1 MSVVIKPTRDRVVVR
16 RDPAEYMYGS
26 IMIPEAA
33 QTKPHQGTV
42 IAVGPG
48 VMIDGWLFAPDVVVG
63 DKVMFDRRAGI
74 EVVVDGEKLVIL
86 AEESIVGVFDV

>member
-1 MSVVIKPTRDRVVVR
+1 MTVSIKPTSDHVVVR
-16 RDPAEYMYGS
+16 RDPAEYMHGS

-48 VMIDGWLFAPDVVVG
+48 SFYDGIRHRPDVEVG

-74 EVVVDGEKLVIL
+74 EVIVDGEKLVIL
-86 AEESIVGVFDV
+86 SEESIVGVFDV